1 MIKSA
6 EQRTHMRWPIR
17 AHAEL
22 RLENGML
29 MEGQSRDVSLNGVL
43 LTSERILPVGNSCR
57 VSLVMDAEMQAI
69 RIDVHGHVVRMDE
82 MGIAIEFSH
91 VDVENFDRLRQYV
104 MRQAEESEVD

>member
-6 EQRTHMRWPIR
+6 ELRTHTRWPIC

-29 MEGQSRDVSLNGVL
+29 MEGQSRNVSLNGVL
-43 LTSERILPVGNSCR
+43 LTSERMLPVGNSCR
-57 VSLVMDAEMQAI
+57 VSIVVDDELQAI
-69 RIDVHGHVVRMDE
+69 RINVYGRVVRMDE
-82 MGIAIEFSH
+82 VGIAIEFAY

-104 MRQAEESEVD
+104 MRQAEEAEVD